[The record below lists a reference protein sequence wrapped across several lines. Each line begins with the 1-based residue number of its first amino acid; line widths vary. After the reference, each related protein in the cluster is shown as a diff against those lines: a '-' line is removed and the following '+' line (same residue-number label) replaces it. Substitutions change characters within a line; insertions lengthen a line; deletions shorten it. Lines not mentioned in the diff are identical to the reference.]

1 MKAIKRL
8 IGEWSY
14 MVIDSP
20 SNRFNFCDLVEI
32 DEAILADAENGTEW
46 SLSDN
51 LPEDVRRAVDTM
63 ENNDVNISDFTGV
76 VTYDDDDYTYYVLV
90 W

>member
-32 DEAILADAENGTEW
+32 DKAILADAENGTEW

>member
-8 IGEWSY
+8 MGEWSY

-20 SNRFNFCDLVEI
+20 SNRFIFCDLVEI
-32 DEAILADAENGTEW
+32 DKAILADAENGTEW

-63 ENNDVNISDFTGV
+63 ENNDVNISDFTGIV
-76 VTYDDDDYTYYVLV
+76 RYENDDDTYYVLV
-90 W
+90 

>member
-76 VTYDDDDYTYYVLV
+76 VTYDDDYTYYVLV